1 MAITLLDIAKQAGVS
16 RATAGWVLSGR
27 SKEFRI
33 SGETQE
39 RILKISRELNY
50 RPSFSA
56 RALAKGKTF
65 SLGLI
70 CGDIHTPYYA
80 ELASKTLHFA
90 DERGYHL
97 VVSVTEWD
105 FQKEVNCL
113 EMFLGGKVD
122 GVIMVAGGLQPGMP
136 QYDYVVGQ
144 KFPLVLRNVKTE
156 GLSSVCSDFQPGMD
170 QAVGYLKSKGH
181 RQILLLGYRY
191 PVPMTDYK
199 QIAFE
204 RACRDQGMDFQVRLS
219 SANLHEVRQIGRELA
234 KESNRPTAVIAFS
247 DYVATGL
254 INGLRDGGARVPED
268 MAVVGIDGTE
278 MGSFYYPPLT
288 TIAVDIEG
296 TAKKSI
302 ELLLQL
308 VEDRSAGPQEIV
320 MPTEL
325 IIRGSA

>member
-1 MAITLLDIAKQAGVS
+1 MSVTLLDIAKQAGVS

-56 RALAKGKTF
+56 RALANGKTF

-80 ELASKTLHFA
+80 ELASKALHFA
-90 DERGYHL
+90 DARGYHL
-97 VVSVTEWD
+97 LVSLTEWD

-122 GVIMVAGGLQPGMP
+122 GVVMVAGGLQPGTP
-136 QYDYVVGQ
+136 QYDYVVRE
-144 KFPLVLRNVKTE
+144 KFPMVLINARIE
-156 GLSSVCSDFQPGMD
+156 GLSNVYSDFQPGMD
-170 QAVGYLKSKGH
+170 QAVRHLKSKGH
-181 RQILLLGYRY
+181 RRIQFHGYRF

-204 RACRDQGMDFQVRLS
+204 QA
-219 SANLHEVRQIGRELA
+219 
-234 KESNRPTAVIAFS
+234 
-247 DYVATGL
+247 
-254 INGLRDGGARVPED
+254 
-268 MAVVGIDGTE
+268 
-278 MGSFYYPPLT
+278 
-288 TIAVDIEG
+288 
-296 TAKKSI
+296 
-302 ELLLQL
+302 
-308 VEDRSAGPQEIV
+308 
-320 MPTEL
+320 
-325 IIRGSA
+325 

>member
-1 MAITLLDIAKQAGVS
+1 MTITLVDIAKQAGVS
-16 RATAGWVLSGR
+16 RATVGWVLSGR
-27 SKEFRI
+27 GKEFRI
-33 SGETQE
+33 SEGTREKVM
-39 RILKISRELNY
+39 KISRELNY
-50 RPSFSA
+50 RPSFSG

-80 ELASKTLHFA
+80 ELASKALHFA
-90 DERGYHL
+90 DARGYHL
-97 VVSVTEWD
+97 MVSLTEWD

-122 GVIMVAGGLQPGMP
+122 GVVMLAGGLQPGTP
-136 QYDYVVGQ
+136 QYDYVVEK
-144 KFPLVLRNVKTE
+144 KFPLVLINTRIE
-156 GLSSVCSDFQPGMD
+156 GLSGVCSDFQPGMD
-170 QAVGYLKSKGH
+170 QAIGYLKNKGH
-181 RQILLLGYRY
+181 RRVQFLGYRF

-204 RACRDQGMDFQVRLS
+204 RACRDHGMDFQVRQS
-219 SANLHEVRQIGRELA
+219 SSNLHDVRQIGRELA
-234 KESNRPTAVIAFS
+234 KDPNRSTAVIAFS

-254 INGLRDGGARVPED
+254 INGLRDEGLAVPED

-296 TAKKSI
+296 KARKSI

-308 VEDRSAGPQEIV
+308 VEDRSAGPQE
-320 MPTEL
+320 MSLPTEL